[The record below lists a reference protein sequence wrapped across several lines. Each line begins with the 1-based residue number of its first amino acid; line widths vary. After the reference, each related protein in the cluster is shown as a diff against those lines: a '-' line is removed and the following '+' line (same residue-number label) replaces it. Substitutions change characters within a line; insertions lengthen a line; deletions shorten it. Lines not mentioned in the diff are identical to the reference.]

1 MKTAR
6 TQKTFLLL
14 LSLGLLMCL
23 PFSEGPAFAA
33 DAMKANTARM
43 EQGDF
48 LAGPGIA
55 VAETESGRVQ
65 GYVRKG
71 VYTYHGVPYA
81 EAKER
86 FVRAERVTQWQGVR
100 LAVDYGAIAPQEKG
114 SFPNTTWEDPAREF

>member
-23 PFSEGPAFAA
+23 PFSEGSAFAS

-86 FVRAERVTQWQGVR
+86 FVRAERVTPWQGVR
-100 LAVDYGAIAPQEKG
+100 LAVDYGAIAP
-114 SFPNTTWEDPAREF
+114 

>member
-23 PFSEGPAFAA
+23 PFSAGSAFAS
-33 DAMKANTARM
+33 DAMKANMMRM

-71 VYTYHGVPYA
+71 VTPITAFPTPRQRSVSS
-81 EAKER
+81 
-86 FVRAERVTQWQGVR
+86 
-100 LAVDYGAIAPQEKG
+100 AP
-114 SFPNTTWEDPAREF
+114 NV

>member
-6 TQKTFLLL
+6 TAKTFLLL

-23 PFSEGPAFAA
+23 PFSEGSAFAS

-71 VYTYHGVPYA
+71 VYTPITAFPTPRQRSVSS
-81 EAKER
+81 
-86 FVRAERVTQWQGVR
+86 
-100 LAVDYGAIAPQEKG
+100 AP
-114 SFPNTTWEDPAREF
+114 NA